1 MLYWR
6 HENNATRRLTAGK
19 ELIMTLVEAIDV
31 RRSVRA
37 YSTDPVSPAQREEL
51 GKLVR
56 QLNRREGLDLRLIW
70 DDPAPFRSAVKTYGM
85 LTGVR
90 NYILL
95 AGPAG
100 RPRLAERCGYCGEQ
114 LVLTAAAMGLG
125 TCWVGGTYDKKR
137 CRAVLPPDRE
147 LVCVIA
153 LGHPRESSP
162 RDQLVRAVAA
172 RKSKSAQEL
181 AEGLDRAPDW
191 FARGVAAVK
200 RAPSA
205 MNRQPVRFTWRE
217 DGTVQARTTED
228 TAFSPVDLGIAKL
241 HFELGAHGGAWEGDL
256 FRKAR
261 EEKSCGAVI
270 WRGTAED
277 HQYLLAQ
284 HGASHWS
291 FPKGHVEGAETEE
304 ETARREIREETGLE
318 VDIDTQFRQV
328 VTYYPAPG
336 VVKDV
341 IFFIAS
347 PTGGREHAQEEEIRQ
362 LGWFSFRDARPLV
375 TFATD
380 EEVLLAAETYI
391 KEQA

>member
-1 MLYWR
+1 
-6 HENNATRRLTAGK
+6 
-19 ELIMTLVEAIDV
+19 MTLLEAIDV

-37 YSTDPVSPAQREEL
+37 YSPEPISPAQREEL
-51 GKLVR
+51 GKLIR
-56 QLNRREGLDLRLIW
+56 QLNRREGLDLRLICG
-70 DDPAPFRSAVKTYGM
+70 DPAPFKSLAKTYGI

-90 NYILL
+90 NYFLL

-114 LVLTAAAMGLG
+114 LVLTAAAMGLA
-125 TCWVGGTYDKKR
+125 TCWVGGTYDKR
-137 CRAVLPPDRE
+137 SCGSALPPDRE

-153 LGHPRESSP
+153 LGHPRKSSP

-172 RKSKSAQEL
+172 RKSKSAREL

-191 FARGVAAVK
+191 FARGVAAVE

-205 MNRQPVRFTWRE
+205 MNRQPVRFIWRE
-217 DGTVQARTTED
+217 DGAVQARTTED
-228 TAFSPVDLGIAKL
+228 TVFSPVDLGIAKL
-241 HFELGAHGGAWEGDL
+241 HFELGAHGGTWDGDL

-270 WRGTAED
+270 WRGTAEN

-291 FPKGHVEGAETEE
+291 FPKGHVEGTETEE

-318 VDIDTQFRQV
+318 VDIDTRFRQV

-347 PTGGREHAQEEEIRQ
+347 PTGGRERAQEEEIRQ

-380 EEVLLAAETYI
+380 EEVLLAAEEYI